1 MVVRY
6 GLMGMKKRCLQVI
19 AVLGVIVLI
28 LPAIASADRNRMM
41 ETALPFLEDGNPF
54 LQRYNEMEG
63 TDLEPVCPLGC
74 PYFYGG
80 YNIRH
85 LLKPANPDHE
95 SEYYRKDQKY
105 LYGFDCSGFTKYVV
119 EQAGYERH
127 PKISELLNR
136 TLYTECEIPRSM
148 TLSGKALSPVLR
160 RGDLLAIQH
169 MDGGFHIAMFCGTL
183 RDFGYTTETL
193 PEVLVPYLFY
203 PLLIH
208 CTASSDYHERYSAY
222 LEEQGLEDVIP
233 PYGGVI
239 VSILDVPLS
248 AATSETPQIK
258 DLSRPCF
265 ELEGYHLQITDLTQE
280 KRYRWIRWRKRE
292 GL

>member
-1 MVVRY
+1 MRIKSY
-6 GLMGMKKRCLQVI
+6 IKMILFGMI
-19 AVLGVIVLI
+19 ILI
-28 LPAIASADRNRMM
+28 IPALASADRNKII
-41 ETALPFLEDGNPF
+41 ETALSFLEEGNPF
-54 LQRYNEMEG
+54 LERYNKIEG
-63 TDLEPVCPLGC
+63 TNIEPVCLLGC

-85 LLKPANPDHE
+85 LLKPATPDHA
-95 SEYYRKDQKY
+95 SEYYQKDQKY

-119 EQAGYERH
+119 ERAGYERH

-136 TLYTECEIPRSM
+136 TLYTECEIPHSM
-148 TLSGKALSPVLR
+148 TLSGKSLSPILR

-183 RDFGYTTETL
+183 RDFGYTKETL
-193 PEVLVPYLFY
+193 QEELVPFLFY

-208 CTASSDYHERYSAY
+208 CTVSSDYHERYRQY
-222 LEEQGLEDVIP
+222 LTENGFDDVIP

-248 AATSETPQIK
+248 AVASETPQIK
-258 DLSRPCF
+258 DLGRPCF
-265 ELEGYHLQITDLTQE
+265 ELDGYHLQITDLSKE
-280 KRYRWIRWRKRE
+280 KRYRWIRWRRQQGK
-292 GL
+292 